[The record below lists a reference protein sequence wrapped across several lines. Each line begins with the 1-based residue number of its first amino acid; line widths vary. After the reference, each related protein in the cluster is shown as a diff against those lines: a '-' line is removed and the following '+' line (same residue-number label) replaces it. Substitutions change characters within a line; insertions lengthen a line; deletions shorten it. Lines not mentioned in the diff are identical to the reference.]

1 MASVEELPPETGAHS
16 EGFATPIGGGLPS
29 ESGDVVAHDL
39 QEQFRGE
46 LLQLDEKYPGLGG
59 FFADALP
66 DLPPSV
72 PFAHTTPNRE
82 ATRVMAECKRRE
94 KTWVKKSKGAAWKKD
109 SRAKRTRKDKHAVDV
124 RLPLATA
131 AFHSDAVSRASF
143 PLREAKARRR
153 APRCVSH
160 RPVSMPRPLVPP
172 VTI

>member
-66 DLPPSV
+66 DLP
-72 PFAHTTPNRE
+72 ADEDMLRRTK
-82 ATRVMAECKRRE
+82 AEL
-94 KTWVKKSKGAAWKKD
+94 GAA
-109 SRAKRTRKDKHAVDV
+109 AVK
-124 RLPLATA
+124 
-131 AFHSDAVSRASF
+131 FN
-143 PLREAKARRR
+143 
-153 APRCVSH
+153 
-160 RPVSMPRPLVPP
+160 PP
-172 VTI
+172 S